1 MYPVVWPLSH
11 GQMPIE
17 GDNGMR
23 CVVNP
28 PVTDLIVTADETG

>member
-1 MYPVVWPLSH
+1 LSH

-17 GDNGMR
+17 GDNGMQ

-28 PVTDLIVTADETG
+28 PVTDLIVTAGETG